1 MVETEPRRW
10 RIAKNFKEARAKTT
24 PRLSQAQIAQRVAAV
39 GLDHFTERHASRLEL
54 GYMDATTAEVKAIA
68 RVLEVSPD
76 WLCGANA
83 VATLISPVLGAGLA
97 RAATVAPPALLGGA
111 SPLGTATAVMTAA
124 AAAVTA
130 VTEPRWPVC
139 PGLEAIER
147 ASEDAGPYRLRLVEL
162 RADANRMLHTS
173 GLPAANWR
181 QWRELERQIGE
192 RLRQL

>member
-10 RIAKNFKEARAKTT
+10 RIAKNFKEARANTS
-24 PRLSQAQIAQRVAAV
+24 PRLSQGQIAQRVASE
-39 GLDHFTERHASRLEL
+39 GLEHFTERHASRLEL
-54 GYMDATTAEVKAIA
+54 GYMDATTSEVKAIA
-68 RVLEVSPD
+68 RVLDVSPD

-83 VATLISPVLGAGLA
+83 VASPVSPPQGAGLA
-97 RAATVAPPALLGGA
+97 RAAAVVPAASAGGTNPAATTPAVAVA
-111 SPLGTATAVMTAA
+111 
-124 AAAVTA
+124 
-130 VTEPRWPVC
+130 EPRWPVC

-147 ASEDAGPYRLRLVEL
+147 ASEEAGPYRLRLVEL
-162 RADANRMLHTS
+162 RAEANRMLHTS